1 MSWLPPP
8 PPPPPPRPP
17 SRPIWKQWWFWAT
30 VVVVILIAA
39 GAGGYEQVQTDADES
54 PPPTEIATPT
64 VSPTSPLPETARVP
78 NAIGK
83 SSNTARS
90 MLEAAGFIVSVETEM
105 TNTAPAGTVLR
116 QSAPPGSRIEVGV
129 MITLK
134 VARPLPKIPKVIGK
148 TLTNAKR
155 TLKNAGFEIGK
166 VTHQT
171 SSKKQGTVIS
181 QSPAARTSARLGR
194 AVSLVTAKPG
204 S

>member
-64 VSPTSPLPETARVP
+64 VGPTSPPPETARVP

-83 SSNTARS
+83 STDTARS

-105 TNTAPAGTVLR
+105 TNAAPAGTVLR
-116 QSAPPGSRIEVGV
+116 QSAPPGSCIEVGV

-148 TLTNAKR
+148 TLANAKR

-166 VTHQT
+166 VTQQT

-181 QSPAARTSARLGR
+181 QSPAAGTSARLGR

>member
-17 SRPIWKQWWFWAT
+17 SRAIWKQWWFWAI

-39 GAGGYEQVQTDADES
+39 GAGGYEQVQTEADES
-54 PPPTEIATPT
+54 PPPTETATPT
-64 VSPTSPLPETARVP
+64 VSPTSPPAETARVP
-78 NAIGK
+78 NVIGK
-83 SSNTARS
+83 SSDTARS
-90 MLEAAGFIVSVETEM
+90 RLEAAGFIVSVEAEM
-105 TNTAPAGTVLR
+105 TNAAPAGTVLR
-116 QSAPPGSRIEVGV
+116 QSAPPGVRIEVGV
-129 MITLK
+129 MIRLK

-155 TLKNAGFEIGK
+155 TLKNAGFEIRK
-166 VTHQT
+166 VTQQT

-181 QSPAARTSARLGR
+181 QSPAAGTSARLGR
-194 AVSLVTAKPG
+194 AVSLITAKSG